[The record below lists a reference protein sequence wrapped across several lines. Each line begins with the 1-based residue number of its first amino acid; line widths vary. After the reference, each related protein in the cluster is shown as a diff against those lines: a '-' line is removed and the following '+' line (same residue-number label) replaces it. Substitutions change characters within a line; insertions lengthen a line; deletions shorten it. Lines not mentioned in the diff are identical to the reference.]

1 MRVFVDGEP
10 VEVPEGATVRDAL
23 EEAGVEVPDD
33 VVIAL
38 FKGEEETERETD
50 RIRVTIREIG
60 TITLAVEDDRFRTA
74 CEQLPGTRV
83 TWTTRDEV
91 ALGPIDVSDIDYRT
105 RRGLELPP
113 YTAIVVL
120 PTNDPTEAYLLL
132 TRRRMAVEYVCTDL
146 RGRVTAGR
154 ELVDR
159 LQGGEEVEDLEP
171 VVERVTRQVL
181 SKATPNTRLEEDDH
195 LFTRVVIELSERSPD
210 SAELL
215 LATLDANDGR
225 LEVKMKTDTF
235 TAVKTRPFYELSRE
249 EIGPR
254 DRGVVTVRHE
264 GRNEGTVYFYRRDRV
279 PVESHNVV
287 GRVKRGLE
295 LIDVATEGD
304 RILVETIPER
314 VNLVGLTLEEARE
327 LAEEHGFELE
337 IEGEGDVVVEQEPRE
352 TLRVLEEG
360 RAKVRVVPSEEVIDV
375 ELYEDRAPKSVEY
388 FRRVAGMLDR
398 PVGKLKVHFAYADLG
413 MVVFEGDEKEGKGLP
428 PENTPEEV
436 VKPGDL
442 GVTNQVKPHAG
453 LIGVRLEE
461 SREYGPTGETFEG
474 TNLIGRVVRGLER
487 LAELDQSDMGK
498 TVYVREVTDRR

>member
-1 MRVFVDGEP
+1 MFVDGEP

-159 LQGGEEVEDLEP
+159 LQGGEEVEDL
-171 VVERVTRQVL
+171 
-181 SKATPNTRLEEDDH
+181 
-195 LFTRVVIELSERSPD
+195 
-210 SAELL
+210 
-215 LATLDANDGR
+215 
-225 LEVKMKTDTF
+225 
-235 TAVKTRPFYELSRE
+235 
-249 EIGPR
+249 
-254 DRGVVTVRHE
+254 
-264 GRNEGTVYFYRRDRV
+264 
-279 PVESHNVV
+279 
-287 GRVKRGLE
+287 
-295 LIDVATEGD
+295 
-304 RILVETIPER
+304 
-314 VNLVGLTLEEARE
+314 
-327 LAEEHGFELE
+327 
-337 IEGEGDVVVEQEPRE
+337 
-352 TLRVLEEG
+352 
-360 RAKVRVVPSEEVIDV
+360 
-375 ELYEDRAPKSVEY
+375 
-388 FRRVAGMLDR
+388 
-398 PVGKLKVHFAYADLG
+398 
-413 MVVFEGDEKEGKGLP
+413 
-428 PENTPEEV
+428 
-436 VKPGDL
+436 
-442 GVTNQVKPHAG
+442 
-453 LIGVRLEE
+453 
-461 SREYGPTGETFEG
+461 
-474 TNLIGRVVRGLER
+474 
-487 LAELDQSDMGK
+487 
-498 TVYVREVTDRR
+498 